1 LTWTGDDTG
10 GGVQQTVLKNS
21 LRGAILIV
29 GFTSGVPVFA
39 FFNLQKN
46 QITRT
51 RGGRRVIQ
59 LGVKFRF

>member
-1 LTWTGDDTG
+1 
-10 GGVQQTVLKNS
+10 
-21 LRGAILIV
+21 V